1 MSLRLRQ
8 EIQTLSRQVELTKM
22 AVGSGQLPELHPVA
36 GFKLGIASAGIKKP
50 GRLDLVV
57 MEPASN
63 SAVAAV
69 FTKNAF
75 CAAPVQIAKKHLAQQ
90 HRANQSIRYLLTNTG
105 NANAGTGEDG
115 LANALRTCEHLAQLT
130 GVSAEAILP
139 FSTGVIGEPLPIEKI
154 ITALPA
160 ALSDLREDNWLK
172 AAQGIMTTDTRPKA
186 ASVQIDLGGKRVTI
200 TGISKGAGMIKPNMA
215 TMLGYVATDAAVHA
229 DVLQTMIE
237 RAANRSFNR
246 ITIDG
251 DTSTNDSCVLVA
263 TGAAQNNLI
272 DSDNHPLFE
281 KLYAAI
287 EGVFIA
293 LAQAIIRDGEGAT
306 KFVTV
311 DVRGG
316 VTENECLQVA
326 YAVAE
331 SPLVK
336 TALFASDPNWGRI
349 LAAIG
354 RAGVEQ
360 LDVNLISVRINDVL
374 IAERG
379 GRAAS
384 YTEQQGAAAMAPEEI
399 TIAIEL
405 GRGSAQTMVWT
416 TDFSHDYV
424 TINAEYRT

>member
-1 MSLRLRQ
+1 
-8 EIQTLSRQVELTKM
+8 M

-57 MEPASN
+57 MEPAAN

-105 NANAGTGEDG
+105 NANAGTGENG

-311 DVRGG
+311 DVCGG
-316 VTENECLQVA
+316 ITENECLQVA
-326 YAVAE
+326 YGVAE

-399 TIAIEL
+399 KIAIEL

>member
-1 MSLRLRQ
+1 
-8 EIQTLSRQVELTKM
+8 M

-36 GFKLGIASAGIKKP
+36 GFNLGIASAGIKKP

-57 MEPASN
+57 MEPAAN

-105 NANAGTGEDG
+105 NANAGTGENG
-115 LANALRTCEHLAQLT
+115 LANALRTCGHLAQLT
-130 GVSAEAILP
+130 SVSADAILP

-154 ITALPA
+154 IAALPA
-160 ALSDLREDNWLK
+160 AIADLQEDNWLK

-186 ASVQIDLGGKRVTI
+186 ASVQIDLDGKRVTI

-229 DVLQTMIE
+229 DVLQTMI
-237 RAANRSFNR
+237 ASAVNRSFNR

-272 DSDNHPLFE
+272 DSVNHPLFE
-281 KLYAAI
+281 KLYGAI
-287 EGVFIA
+287 EGVFVE

-311 DVRGG
+311 DVCGG
-316 VTENECLQVA
+316 ITENECLQVA

-379 GRAAS
+379 GRAAT

-399 TIAIEL
+399 KIAIDL
-405 GRGSAQTMVWT
+405 GRGSAQTTVWT